1 MARVVVVCS
10 VLALLLAPVGARAQ
24 DNPFGPL
31 PQSAP
36 SATPT
41 PAPVPTVSSSSG
53 DTGRT
58 TLLLIGG
65 ALLVAFLAMGVFIAR
80 DARRTLPEDKRPRD
94 QLREELAHRRKRE
107 AKARARAKGKAQK
120 AARRRNRAI

>member
-1 MARVVVVCS
+1 MARTALVCTL
-10 VLALLLAPVGARAQ
+10 LALALAPAAARAQ

-31 PQSAP
+31 PQAAP

-41 PAPVPTVSSSSG
+41 PTAAPTTSNSTG

-80 DARRTLPEDKRPRD
+80 DARRSLPEDKRPTD
-94 QLREELAHRRKRE
+94 ALREEMAHRRKRE

-120 AARRRNRAI
+120 AARRRNRAV

>member
-1 MARVVVVCS
+1 MARIALVCS
-10 VLALLLAPVGARAQ
+10 LLALVLAPAAARAQ

-31 PQSAP
+31 PQPAP
-36 SATPT
+36 SAAPTPT
-41 PAPVPTVSSSSG
+41 AVTTSNSNG

-65 ALLVAFLAMGVFIAR
+65 GLLVAFLGMGVFIAR
-80 DARRTLPEDKRPRD
+80 DARRTLPEDKRPTD
-94 QLREELAHRRKRE
+94 ALREEMAHRRKRE

-120 AARRRNRAI
+120 AARRRNRAV